1 MELNLREAD
10 IAAIFDKGLQAQIA
24 GDLSAAEQLYQE
36 TLVIKPEHPEANH
49 NIGVV
54 LVAKNELNKA
64 LEFFKFA
71 LDHSPNVSIFWASY
85 IDTLIKLERIG
96 ESKTLIKAVK
106 QAGIS
111 CDKIEAISLKLNILY
126 QEPGAKVSEEC
137 DELIEQ
143 QKFEDAIKICMSLT
157 ETYPS
162 SAILNINLGKCYFEI
177 GQIEQAISSY
187 KKATEYQPQWELGFA
202 LLGQIYSSQGNVDA
216 AIEGYKK
223 ALLLNPDYAE
233 CYVHMGIALGQQG
246 KPKEA
251 IEAYNK
257 VLTIK
262 PDYVDAYY
270 NLGVILEE
278 QGKLEEAIKSYKQ
291 ALKIKPDYAEIYY
304 NMGNAQK
311 GKGDLDEAIKSYK
324 QAIRINSDY
333 AEAYNNM
340 GVALKDKSNR
350 DAAID
355 SYKQALKIKPDYAEA
370 YSNMGVALQD
380 KGDQDAAIDS
390 YKQAIKIDPDNA
402 EAYINMGKPMQE
414 KSDQDAAIDSY
425 KRALKIKP
433 DYAAAYSNMGVALQ
447 DKGDRDAAI
456 DSYKQAIKIDP
467 DNAKAHQNLGL
478 LFLNT
483 GRLKEGLDE
492 NEWRW
497 RNTDNLL
504 DERHF
509 SLPLWD
515 GISSLEDKTILVWGE
530 QGPGDMIIWSSCVE
544 KLSSISGHCILE
556 CSEKLFSLFARSFPD
571 VEVKIA
577 NSSLDAER
585 DDFDFHLPMGS
596 LFRHFIDEISTDHI
610 TKAYLVPDP
619 DRVNLWRE
627 RLNVLGVGPF
637 VGISWKSPL
646 MTSTRRP
653 NYTEISDW
661 APLFS
666 NTSINFINLQST
678 DFADDLTAIQDKFGI
693 KVHNF
698 DDLDHYNDLDNVA
711 ALSAALDAVVS
722 VATAVPTLTAAVG
735 TPTKLASWRQSPWNN
750 ILFTPVG
757 PHFDVFERNTWDSWS
772 NVFHSIADDILSY
785 KIIRR
790 EI

>member
-1 MELNLREAD
+1 
-10 IAAIFDKGLQAQIA
+10 
-24 GDLSAAEQLYQE
+24 
-36 TLVIKPEHPEANH
+36 
-49 NIGVV
+49 
-54 LVAKNELNKA
+54 
-64 LEFFKFA
+64 
-71 LDHSPNVSIFWASY
+71 
-85 IDTLIKLERIG
+85 
-96 ESKTLIKAVK
+96 
-106 QAGIS
+106 
-111 CDKIEAISLKLNILY
+111 
-126 QEPGAKVSEEC
+126 
-137 DELIEQ
+137 
-143 QKFEDAIKICMSLT
+143 
-157 ETYPS
+157 
-162 SAILNINLGKCYFEI
+162 
-177 GQIEQAISSY
+177 
-187 KKATEYQPQWELGFA
+187 
-202 LLGQIYSSQGNVDA
+202 
-216 AIEGYKK
+216 
-223 ALLLNPDYAE
+223 
-233 CYVHMGIALGQQG
+233 
-246 KPKEA
+246 
-251 IEAYNK
+251 
-257 VLTIK
+257 
-262 PDYVDAYY
+262 
-270 NLGVILEE
+270 
-278 QGKLEEAIKSYKQ
+278 
-291 ALKIKPDYAEIYY
+291 
-304 NMGNAQK
+304 
-311 GKGDLDEAIKSYK
+311 
-324 QAIRINSDY
+324 
-333 AEAYNNM
+333 
-340 GVALKDKSNR
+340 
-350 DAAID
+350 
-355 SYKQALKIKPDYAEA
+355 
-370 YSNMGVALQD
+370 
-380 KGDQDAAIDS
+380 
-390 YKQAIKIDPDNA
+390 
-402 EAYINMGKPMQE
+402 
-414 KSDQDAAIDSY
+414 
-425 KRALKIKP
+425 
-433 DYAAAYSNMGVALQ
+433 MGVALQ

>member
-233 CYVHMGIALGQQG
+233 CYVHMGIALQQRG

-251 IEAYNK
+251 IEAYTK
-257 VLTIK
+257 ALSLR
-262 PDYVDAYY
+262 PDDVDAYY

-350 DAAID
+350 
-355 SYKQALKIKPDYAEA
+355 
-370 YSNMGVALQD
+370 
-380 KGDQDAAIDS
+380 
-390 YKQAIKIDPDNA
+390 
-402 EAYINMGKPMQE
+402 
-414 KSDQDAAIDSY
+414 DAAIDSY